1 MMFPPNPMLVMP
13 PGGGAGAGAPMMMP
27 LMSGNNP
34 SSNLL
39 MRPINLN
46 QHPTGLPPNLLV
58 MFKARPPVKWFPPAK
73 ARKTC
78 KRLTGIGKYL
88 YLFGE
93 KENEEGEEKRESMMG
108 EEKDFEDEDDAS
120 DVDVNDDG
128 EIIEIDEETKR
139 KRKEEKE
146 KFALLPA
153 KTKKKLEKGKKM
165 LKEALKAWDPHK
177 DEKATGDPY
186 ATLFVARL
194 PYAAC
199 EDEDVLRRE
208 FERYGD
214 IKAIRIVRDTD
225 TGKPTGYAFIEFET
239 EDDMK
244 RAFAR
249 ADGTRIEGKRVIVD
263 AERGRTTPN
272 WRPMR
277 LGGGLGGYTKQLS
290 KKEIRMKAMGNQS
303 RRGGGGGGGG
313 GGGFRGGPGGPG
325 GGGGGGGG
333 RGGRAGFGDDRTCHV
348 CGQTGHFA
356 RECPDRREMNRGRGR
371 FGGGGGGGRG
381 GDDMR
386 DRGDLPPSP
395 SRGERGGIGFSGGR
409 DDTRERS
416 PGAAPAPRFGTGM
429 IMDDDRDRG
438 GDRFGGGGGGR
449 DGRDDR
455 RPPRHGD
462 DFDRDRRGGGRDRKR
477 GRSHS
482 RSRSRSRSPPARR
495 RSRYDDDYD
504 RERGPDRRRSDRR
517 DDDDTR
523 GDRDRGRGDH
533 RGGGGYGRS
542 RSPSPNYRDFVDEPP
557 PPAAAAARGGR
568 RSHRRS
574 PSPPPKKE
582 SSEEGE
588 L

>member
-1 MMFPPNPMLVMP
+1 M
-13 PGGGAGAGAPMMMP
+13 
-27 LMSGNNP
+27 
-34 SSNLL
+34 
-39 MRPINLN
+39 
-46 QHPTGLPPNLLV
+46 
-58 MFKARPPVKWFPPAK
+58 KWFPPAK

-93 KENEEGEEKRESMMG
+93 KENEEGEEKRESMSLG
-108 EEKDFEDEDDAS
+108 EEKDTDEDAS

-139 KRKEEKE
+139 KRKRGEGKIRAVAGKDE
-146 KFALLPA
+146 
-153 KTKKKLEKGKKM
+153 KKLEKGKKM

-381 GDDMR
+381 GDDTR
-386 DRGDLPPSP
+386 DRGDLPPPP
-395 SRGERGGIGFSGGR
+395 SRGDRGGIGFSGGR

-455 RPPRHGD
+455 RPPRYGD

-477 GRSHS
+477 GRSA
-482 RSRSRSRSPPARR
+482 PALDLDLAARP
-495 RSRYDDDYD
+495 
-504 RERGPDRRRSDRR
+504 REEEA
-517 DDDDTR
+517 DTTTITTAKEAQTAADPIAETTTTLIAAAETPEA
-523 GDRDRGRGDH
+523 G
-533 RGGGGYGRS
+533 
-542 RSPSPNYRDFVDEPP
+542 ET
-557 PPAAAAARGGR
+557 AAAAAATVARARPR
-568 RSHRRS
+568 RTTETLSTNHRHLRRLAEDDEAIAAR
-574 PSPPPKKE
+574 PRHLRPKKKARKKANFRKERDQKPFNNDTHE
-582 SSEEGE
+582 SVLRISLFVER
-588 L
+588 

>member
-1 MMFPPNPMLVMP
+1 MSSGGNGSSLPPFVNAQPHNPLLMKQPGIPPLGMMMPPPGGMMMPSQGGGGGPPGMMFPPNPMLMMP
-13 PGGGAGAGAPMMMP
+13 PGGAGAGGAPMMMP
-27 LMSGNNP
+27 LMGGGNP

-93 KENEEGEEKRESMMG
+93 KENEEGEEKRESMILG
-108 EEKDFEDEDDAS
+108 EEKDTDEDAS

-386 DRGDLPPSP
+386 DRGDLPPPP
-395 SRGERGGIGFSGGR
+395 SRGDRGGIGFSGGR

-416 PGAAPAPRFGTGM
+416 PRSGAGAEVWH
-429 IMDDDRDRG
+429 
-438 GDRFGGGGGGR
+438 
-449 DGRDDR
+449 
-455 RPPRHGD
+455 RHDYG
-462 DFDRDRRGGGRDRKR
+462 
-477 GRSHS
+477 
-482 RSRSRSRSPPARR
+482 R
-495 RSRYDDDYD
+495 RSRQ
-504 RERGPDRRRSDRR
+504 RRR
-517 DDDDTR
+517 
-523 GDRDRGRGDH
+523 
-533 RGGGGYGRS
+533 
-542 RSPSPNYRDFVDEPP
+542 
-557 PPAAAAARGGR
+557 
-568 RSHRRS
+568 
-574 PSPPPKKE
+574 
-582 SSEEGE
+582 
-588 L
+588 